1 MDIVLFGPPGAG
13 KGTHADMIRKELGI
27 PHLSTGDIFRSHIKG
42 KTPLG
47 EKVKSYTEGGNLV
60 PDQIVFEVVA
70 SRLNDDDTCKGVL
83 YDGYPRTIPQA
94 KLLAEGLENNGRRLD
109 GVINIQVSNEEVA
122 SRLTG
127 RRSCLECGASFHI
140 RFKPPGKNGQCLNCG
155 SFVIQRSD
163 DQPETVQERIQVY
176 NEQTFPVLEALETM
190 TDVINIDGE
199 GSIAEIAER
208 ILKQLTEWKAV
219 KG

>member
-1 MDIVLFGPPGAG
+1 M
-13 KGTHADMIRKELGI
+13 
-27 PHLSTGDIFRSHIKG
+27 
-42 KTPLG
+42 
-47 EKVKSYTEGGNLV
+47 
-60 PDQIVFEVVA
+60 
-70 SRLNDDDTCKGVL
+70 
-83 YDGYPRTIPQA
+83 
-94 KLLAEGLENNGRRLD
+94 
-109 GVINIQVSNEEVA
+109 
-122 SRLTG
+122 
-127 RRSCLECGASFHI
+127 
-140 RFKPPGKNGQCLNCG
+140 
-155 SFVIQRSD
+155 IQRSD